1 MCPWAGE
8 EEGGP
13 RPCGD
18 SVRSVCSLLEPLWE
32 SLGEKMRLLGG
43 QVRPAF
49 VFGSVAGFYSLG
61 LSPQYLKTRV
71 AVVGGGFCQL
81 AGGLKSQR

>member
-1 MCPWAGE
+1 
-8 EEGGP
+8 
-13 RPCGD
+13 
-18 SVRSVCSLLEPLWE
+18 
-32 SLGEKMRLLGG
+32 MRLLGG

-49 VFGSVAGFYSLG
+49 VFGSVAGLYSLG